1 MATAQSLQA
10 LQNMR
15 VLCVANQE
23 ELNVVLEADNKV
35 EEAELPDD
43 SDICFRLR
51 MQAKSWLWE
60 MVVKF
65 IDKKRN
71 RLGYRDDPKLQLAK
85 EYLRSVFSTEDVRDE
100 AMHAVLH
107 KALMDFDATLQPLMG
122 EIERRETDA
131 VLTALCEH
139 PIMQKIGLEE
149 KKEDMVSLA
158 HTMMWAWIDKWALL
172 SKRYAVLQAFPAEM
186 FRAVR
191 SVAMEAAQKG
201 EVHQNVPTRGFQ
213 LALQVMAR
221 TPASVKESFL
231 KDDAKIWQVLQDIL
245 DLVYMEME
253 NNSASG
259 LPSMMASMG
268 LDVKGSSS

>member
-15 VLCVANQE
+15 ALCAANQE
-23 ELNVVLEADNKV
+23 ELNAVLEADNKV

-71 RLGYRDDPKLQLAK
+71 RLGYRDDPGLQLAK
-85 EYLRSVFSTEDVRDE
+85 AYLRTLFSTQDPHDE

-122 EIERRETDA
+122 EIERRETDL

-139 PIMQKIGLEE
+139 HIMEQIGL
-149 KKEDMVSLA
+149 KKKKTDMVSLA

-201 EVHQNVPTRGFQ
+201 DVHQNVPTRGFQ

-221 TPASVKESFL
+221 TPATVKASFL
-231 KDDAKIWQVLQDIL
+231 KDDARIWQVLQDML
-245 DLVYMEME
+245 DLVCMEME

-268 LDVKGSSS
+268 LNVKDSSS